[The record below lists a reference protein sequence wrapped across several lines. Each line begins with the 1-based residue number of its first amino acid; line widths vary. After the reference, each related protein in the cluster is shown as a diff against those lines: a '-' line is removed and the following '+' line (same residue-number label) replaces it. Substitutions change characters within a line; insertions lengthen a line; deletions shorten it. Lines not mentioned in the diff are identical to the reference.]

1 VDYAT
6 TAGTAQPGSD
16 FQNASST
23 LSWGDGDSSEKT
35 FTVNIINDALVE
47 ALQEDFTLTLSAPTG
62 GAQLAASEGR
72 TTIFDDD
79 NPGVFTFGPFSD
91 ATIVRTEGT
100 SNIRV
105 RVYRL
110 GGSKGAVSVGY
121 KFSTTPSATL
131 GVDFVI
137 SQTLAW
143 ADGDGASKSFDV
155 DYLEDTAV
163 EGSEFVRI
171 ELARPTGGATITSS
185 RSDRQQLM
193 FISDN
198 DEGIGLRN
206 TAVSVNENGGSL
218 QIAVA
223 RIGASNGA
231 ASVDFATANGTAVAG
246 SDYGAASGTLTWA
259 AGDASDKTIE
269 IAITDDQVDE
279 NNESFTV
286 WLSNPTGGLALA
298 ANSTA
303 SVTIV
308 DNDAL
313 PPPPPPPPPRG
324 GGGTTSLELLA
335 LLGLLSAL
343 GRRKIQIR
351 PQELRPRV
359 L

>member
-1 VDYAT
+1 V
-6 TAGTAQPGSD
+6 
-16 FQNASST
+16 
-23 LSWGDGDSSEKT
+23 
-35 FTVNIINDALVE
+35 
-47 ALQEDFTLTLSAPTG
+47 
-62 GAQLAASEGR
+62 LAASE
-72 TTIFDDD
+72 TITFISD
-79 NPGVFTFGPFSD
+79 NADSPGVFTFGAFSD

-105 RVYRL
+105 VVYRL

-121 KFSTTPSATL
+121 KFFTTPSATL

-163 EGSEFVRI
+163 EGRESLWI
-171 ELARPTGGATITSS
+171 ELAMPTGGATIT
-185 RSDRQQLM
+185 RSGDQRQLM
-193 FISDN
+193 IITDN
-198 DEGIGLRN
+198 DEGFFIPD
-206 TAVSVNENGGSL
+206 TDASVNENGGSL

-223 RIGASNGA
+223 RSGASNGE
-231 ASVDFATANGTAVAG
+231 ASVDYSTANGTAVAG
-246 SDYGAASGTLTWA
+246 SDYSAASGTLTWA
-259 AGDASDKTIE
+259 AGDSESKAIE

-279 NNESFTV
+279 NSESFTV
-286 WLSNPTGGLALA
+286 SLSNPTGGLALA
-298 ANSTA
+298 ANSIA
-303 SVTIV
+303 SVTIA
-308 DNDAL
+308 DDDTAGGGGGG
-313 PPPPPPPPPRG
+313 G